1 MEQPPRR
8 SLPDER
14 RALEATALLS
24 TLSVAA
30 EWMTAYQAR
39 RDGRD
44 PSEQHPPAW
53 AQQEGQRAAVELSGL
68 AMRLVA
74 SLAVAEEEGTA
85 ALLRRLDQMLVLRR
99 MGRLLTEVQGH
110 LLSLYPRVSEGLAEA
125 AREAIRARAALAARE
140 GEAFDEA
147 AVLFAAEVLQLVG
160 RMRDE
165 IA

>member
-1 MEQPPRR
+1 MEPNPTPP
-8 SLPDER
+8 PDER

-30 EWMTAYQAR
+30 EWMAAYQAR
-39 RDGRD
+39 REGRD
-44 PSEQHPPAW
+44 PSDQQPHAF
-53 AQQEGQRAAVELSGL
+53 AQQEGQRIGADLSGL

-74 SLAVAEEEGTA
+74 SLSMAEEEGTA

-99 MGRLLTEVQGH
+99 MGRLLADLQGH
-110 LLSLYPRVSEGLAEA
+110 VLSLYPRVSDGLAEA
-125 AREAIRARAALAARE
+125 VREAARARSTLAARD
-140 GEAFDEA
+140 GDAFDEA
-147 AVLFAAEVLQLVG
+147 AVRFAAEVLRLVG